1 MGTIADN
8 GAIFERAL
16 RIEQRLERELSAPP
30 FALQNALIH
39 ARTVLDVGCNCGVWT
54 VAQARKHLYNE
65 FIGIE
70 EDAHLVQIAR
80 WHAQQRK
87 TPNAQFACHP
97 LRDIETIGFPLGCFG
112 YIQARFLARGL
123 LDLDY
128 AALATSLF
136 RLCKPGGVIAW
147 TEFEL
152 PITSSPAWQSLCSL
166 LCRALDE
173 IGQRYAPP
181 TEIERLMA
189 ELRARQGIAAP
200 ERRHL
205 CITPRLAYWL
215 ARAGFEQVQSIAH
228 AIDISAYAPAHGEFV
243 ELAEAFF
250 AQVGP
255 LLMTTSLIQEAKL
268 GKLFETAR
276 RELQDEHFC
285 GLISGLTAWGK
296 KPAMMNITTQNR

>member
-8 GAIFERAL
+8 GQELARAL
-16 RIEQRLERELSAPP
+16 RVEQRLESELGALP

-39 ARTVLDVGCNCGVWT
+39 ARTVLDVGCDCGAWT

-70 EDAHLVQIAR
+70 EAPRKIPLAR
-80 WHAQQRK
+80 WHAGQMK
-87 TPNAQFACHP
+87 TPNAQFVCHP
-97 LRDIETIGFPLGCFG
+97 LHDIESIGFPLGCFG
-112 YIQARFLARGL
+112 YIQARFLARHL
-123 LDLDY
+123 LSLDY
-128 AALATSLF
+128 AVLAGALF

-189 ELRARQGIAAP
+189 ELRARQGIAEP
-200 ERRHL
+200 ERTHL
-205 CITPRLAYWL
+205 CITPRLSYWL
-215 ARAGFEQVQSIAH
+215 ACAGFEGVRSIGH
-228 AIDISAYAPAHGEFV
+228 AIDISAYAPAHDEFV
-243 ELAEAFF
+243 ELAEVFYARIT
-250 AQVGP
+250 P
-255 LLMTTSLIQEAKL
+255 LLVTTSLIQETKL
-268 GKLFETAR
+268 DRLIEAAR
-276 RELQDEHFC
+276 REIQDEQFC

-296 KPAMMNITTQNR
+296 KPAEIRH